1 MYLSSKLYQVPVVL
15 VVAPLSA
22 ETDPKDLDI
31 ATKQTIHSIFILQ
44 LQFFKYN
51 PCQWATGL
59 KVLYHN

>member
-31 ATKQTIHSIFILQ
+31 ATKQTIHIPFSYYSRSSGSITLVNGPQ
-44 LQFFKYN
+44 
-51 PCQWATGL
+51 
-59 KVLYHN
+59 V